1 MRMLLASIHLAC
13 ALCSFGQDAG
23 SHSRSTIA
31 LRTELE
37 RIHDLD
43 QRDRNNVHHYIPGA
57 QKDSVIAHMVMQDS
71 LNLIRVTA
79 IIDST
84 GWLGEEAI
92 GRKANAALFLVIQHA
107 DARPDLQ
114 ARYLEVMR
122 EAVKRGEAKPHQ
134 LAMLEDRVAVNHGRP
149 QIYGSQIGW
158 KDGKG
163 FVKPIA
169 DEEHVNER
177 RAAVGLEPLERYVER
192 FGLTWSPPVKKER
205 VLLLGPANPH

>member
-1 MRMLLASIHLAC
+1 M
-13 ALCSFGQDAG
+13 
-23 SHSRSTIA
+23 
-31 LRTELE
+31 ELE

-43 QRDRNNVHHYIPGA
+43 QRDRSNVHHYIPGA
-57 QKDSVIAHMVMQDS
+57 QKDSVIAHMIHQDS
-71 LNLIRVTA
+71 LNLVRVMA
-79 IIDST
+79 IIDSA
-84 GWLGEEAI
+84 GWIGEDLI

-107 DARPDLQ
+107 DARPNVQ
-114 ARYLEVMR
+114 ADYLEVMR
-122 EAVKRGEAKPHQ
+122 DAVARGDAKPYD

-169 DEEHVNER
+169 DEERVNER
-177 RAAVGLEPLERYVER
+177 RAAMGLEPLEKYVER

-205 VLLLGPANPH
+205 VLLLGPGNP